1 MGLSISI
8 SNSILSNS
16 MAGGL
21 SPVNVSSPV
30 VSGTG
35 VVGETLSSTLGTWSG
50 TSPISYSYQW
60 KRNGSPI
67 LGAISSTYLLVAADA
82 DTNITCTVTATNTV
96 GSMSSNSNSI
106 SVITYEQSL
115 VDAFMARVL
124 SDGGFFEAETCLVSE
139 LTTLNNIS

>member
-1 MGLSISI
+1 
-8 SNSILSNS
+8 

-60 KRNGSPI
+60 KRNGVII

-96 GSMSSNSNSI
+96 GSTSATSNTIAVI
-106 SVITYEQSL
+106 SFPQSL
-115 VDAFMARVL
+115 INAFKTRVAND
-124 SDGGFFEAETCLVSE
+124 SGNYEAESCQLAQ
-139 LTTLNNIS
+139 LTFLNNIA